1 MIYDYERP
9 CVETADGY
17 YSTASI
23 NGAEYNIIYTDYA
36 TNETIALCNRAECK
50 HNDNNCTSYIDNS
63 NSLIFTDNNYLYLA
77 NTGIVGNLQTIE
89 PYMIAR
95 IIRKDLNGS
104 NDKVIYEFPAN
115 TSIIGSFVEDADNNL
130 YFITR
135 RAEKNENDVD
145 YKRYLTKLTPSGEL
159 TDIGEVS
166 FNDLIF
172 GALND
177 KIYLL
182 NMPVNNNYSL
192 TEYSLSSQKN
202 DTILKWQAGDYK
214 GQIYNGYFCYV
225 DTQNNTVNKYDLAN
239 RKNEIIVSDF
249 NYRKDDINFYKII
262 DNEMLMS
269 VRDMSNGL
277 DNSEYK
283 RFR

>member
-1 MIYDYERP
+1 MLSSCSSVSEKTADNLDLKMIYDYERP

-166 FNDLIF
+166 FNDLMN
-172 GALND
+172 L
-177 KIYLL
+177 
-182 NMPVNNNYSL
+182 
-192 TEYSLSSQKN
+192 
-202 DTILKWQAGDYK
+202 WH
-214 GQIYNGYFCYV
+214 
-225 DTQNNTVNKYDLAN
+225 
-239 RKNEIIVSDF
+239 
-249 NYRKDDINFYKII
+249 
-262 DNEMLMS
+262 
-269 VRDMSNGL
+269 
-277 DNSEYK
+277 
-283 RFR
+283 